1 MNLEVLCELERPQI
15 YDDCQINRR
24 PMLVRL
30 RKHNIHLISSR
41 T

>member
-1 MNLEVLCELERPQI
+1 MNFEVPRELERPQI
-15 YDDCQINRR
+15 HDDCQINRR
-24 PMLVRL
+24 PMLARL

>member
-24 PMLVRL
+24 PMLVR
-30 RKHNIHLISSR
+30 KHNIHLISSR